1 MKLNLTI
8 KERAVLGQ
16 ITPKEGNFATMTR
29 LNKFFEEIEL
39 SEQEIEDHNVRPE
52 NGILVMKEGSESYTK
67 EIEIGEIVEETL
79 KKTLKKLDEDGKLTV
94 HMLSLYEK
102 IVESAK

>member
-1 MKLNLTI
+1 MN
-8 KERAVLGQ
+8 
-16 ITPKEGNFATMTR
+16 N
-29 LNKFFEEIEL
+29 FFEQLEL
-39 SEQEIEDHNVRPE
+39 SDQEITEHTEKLED
-52 NGILVMKEGSESYTK
+52 GSEIIKPTSKNYTK